1 MKKLLLLV
9 IFLTVLVSCDNERF
23 VQDDVK
29 KETSNEE
36 IADFCVKLDSLNSVY
51 SEANTTRG
59 LVSDYV
65 VSAVADNVG
74 KFVGGKI
81 FSWAGSAIGAASG
94 NPVVA
99 VGGYLIGRKF
109 GGAACSAVASMG
121 AAWLWSH
128 RKTRATVNSSLVLDK
143 NYVVPIENPD
153 SLSDGELHNLI
164 LAEFLKN
171 LDKYIMSDG
180 NLDYA
185 LMLEDAYKYE
195 NEAAPFKEYAT
206 YKSVCEPK
214 ALEQIRRVVTSSEFL
229 EESDNKEFLND
240 VYEKLIPEIKM
251 QRQEF
256 DKANILNEKVISTY
270 IELNDAMAK
279 KYSKEIDKAIDA
291 SLSDPNLK
299 YELKS
304 SNNLLLNSTTIWKN
318 VK

>member
-9 IFLTVLVSCDNERF
+9 IFLAVLVSCDNERL
-23 VQDDVK
+23 VQDDVR

-36 IADFCVKLDSLNSVY
+36 LVDFCAKLDSLNSVY
-51 SEANTTRG
+51 SETNTTRG

-65 VSAVADNVG
+65 VSTVADNVG
-74 KFVGGKI
+74 KYVGGRI

-109 GGAACSAVASMG
+109 GGSACSAVASIG

-128 RKTRATVNSSLVLDK
+128 RKTRATVNTSLVLDP

-153 SLSDGELHNLI
+153 SLTDGELHNLI

-171 LDKYIMSDG
+171 LDKYIMADG

-195 NEAAPFKEYAT
+195 NEVAPFKGYAT
-206 YKSVCEPK
+206 YKSVCKPK
-214 ALEQIRRVVTSSEFL
+214 ALEQIRRVVSSSEFL
-229 EESDNKEFLND
+229 TESDNKEYLND
-240 VYEKLIPEIKM
+240 VYERMIPEIKM
-251 QRQEF
+251 PRKEF
-256 DKANILNEKVISTY
+256 DEANVLNEKVTSTY
-270 IELNDAMAK
+270 
-279 KYSKEIDKAIDA
+279 
-291 SLSDPNLK
+291 
-299 YELKS
+299 
-304 SNNLLLNSTTIWKN
+304 KN
-318 VK
+318 